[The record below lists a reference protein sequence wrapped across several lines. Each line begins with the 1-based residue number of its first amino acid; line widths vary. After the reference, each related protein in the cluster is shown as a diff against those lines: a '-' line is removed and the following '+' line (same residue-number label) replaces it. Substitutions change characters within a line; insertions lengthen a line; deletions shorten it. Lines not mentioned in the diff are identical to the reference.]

1 MSTDLDPPHGST
13 VPSKQHNRNIYVYQI
28 IFYCVGWARDFAS
41 KSKAHSELSETS
53 KMELLPQIYMTES
66 PELFLEKTSFY
77 IFDWVLNKLLTT
89 EFKPFPMS
97 FKTFFYY
104 LTHFSPMSHFYTP
117 WKHQKT
123 CGFLTFSRGI
133 EIWHWIKMD

>member
-104 LTHFSPMSHFYTP
+104 LTHFSPMSHFKFP
-117 WKHQKT
+117 ENIRKHVV
-123 CGFLTFSRGI
+123 FLRFQGV
-133 EIWHWIKMD
+133 